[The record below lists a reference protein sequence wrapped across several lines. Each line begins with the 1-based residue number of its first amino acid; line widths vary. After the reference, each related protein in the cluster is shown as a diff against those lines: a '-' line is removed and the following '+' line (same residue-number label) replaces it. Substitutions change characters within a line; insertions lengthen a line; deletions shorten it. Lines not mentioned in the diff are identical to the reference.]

1 MKLRLYQKQA
11 IEYGLKQPYSIL
23 ALDPGLGKT
32 RCAVDIHERMGGN
45 CLVIAPSYLIGNW
58 QAEIKKWGRP
68 NLIVTAIK
76 KGADIYDVFDSDFV
90 LVSYDLAQKAEYF
103 FDWADMVVLDEAH
116 LIKSQK
122 AKRTQFIHKA
132 IYENSIKR
140 CLLLTGTPIKNRVEE
155 FYSLLALCNY
165 QPGKES
171 GFLDEFPDSIG
182 FADHF
187 SYRQEYTIEVGHRLV
202 RIIKWSGIRN
212 EHELK
217 QHLNGHYLRIK
228 SEDVLDLPPVIFK
241 DIRISDSED
250 EELKHA
256 FDAYF
261 KSDESHRKTNPTAK
275 SQAALRK
282 ASITTRYVES
292 LVDEAGAVVVYSD
305 HVDASE
311 LIANHFKVTAL
322 NGTVPA
328 QRRMQLVKEF
338 QAGHKNV
345 LVCTIGA
352 MSTGINLTR
361 SNHLVLND
369 YPWVPGDLKQT
380 IYRIQRLGQKQRCV
394 VHRMIGSPQDEYIMD
409 TIQSKIETIE
419 EAT

>member
-1 MKLRLYQKQA
+1 MQLRPYQKQA
-11 IEYGLKQPYSIL
+11 IDYGITAPYSIL

-32 RCAVDIHERMGGN
+32 RCAIDIHQRLGGN
-45 CLVIAPSYLIGNW
+45 CLVVAPSYLIGNW
-58 QAEIKKWGRP
+58 IAEIKKWGRP
-68 NLIVTAIK
+68 GLLITAIK
-76 KGADIYDVFDSDFV
+76 KGSDIYDVFDSDFV
-90 LVSYDLAQKAEYF
+90 LVSYDLAQKAEQF
-103 FDWADMVVLDEAH
+103 FDWADMVILDEAH

-140 CLLLTGTPIKNRVEE
+140 VHLLSGTPIKNRVEE

-171 GFLDEFPDSIG
+171 RFLDEFPDSIG
-182 FADHF
+182 FADYF
-187 SYRQEYTIEVGHRLV
+187 SYRQEYTIEIGHRLV
-202 RIIKWSGIRN
+202 RIIKWSGLRN
-212 EHELK
+212 EIELK
-217 QHLNGHYLRIK
+217 NHLKGHYLRIK

-241 DIRISDSED
+241 DIHVSDSQD

-261 KSDESHRKTNPTAK
+261 KPEENRKTNPTAK

-282 ASITTRYVES
+282 ATITARYAEG
-292 LVDEAGAVVVYSD
+292 LLEETDAVVIYTD

-311 LIANHFKVTAL
+311 LIAKHFNVTAL
-322 NGTVPA
+322 NGTVSA
-328 QRRMQLVKEF
+328 HRRMEIANEF
-338 QAGHKNV
+338 QAGGKNV

-409 TIQSKIETIE
+409 TIQAKIETIE